1 MEKAKW
7 MKLFLTIIGIAS
19 IVGMSSCAEASMRK
33 LPPFTLYALQGEEE
47 RIPFS
52 SWSLL
57 YFFSPDCFACF
68 NTVLQLQNEIK
79 ENEDLLFFPI
89 CSECDWRALQN
100 LQESLPFDIKVY
112 LLSSRDRAILGI
124 WNTPTLFLLSPT
136 GKVVQRWD
144 KNVNYQEIARTISI
158 LTGKK
163 VASRKNTK
171 LSCTGSICE

>member
-1 MEKAKW
+1 MKKTKW
-7 MKLFLTIIGIAS
+7 MKLLLMAIGIAS
-19 IVGMSSCAEASMRK
+19 IVGMSRCAEASMRK
-33 LPPFTLYALQGEEE
+33 LPPFTLYTLQGEEM
-47 RIPFS
+47 RVPFS

-68 NTVLQLQNEIK
+68 NTVLQFQNEIK
-79 ENEDLLFFPI
+79 ETEGLLFFPI

-112 LLSSRDRAILGI
+112 FLSSRDRAILGI

-144 KNVNYQEIARTISI
+144 KNISYQEITRALSI

-163 VASRKNTK
+163 VASRKSTK
-171 LSCTGSICE
+171 PSCAGSICE